1 MSAGNVP
8 VDLDAYWA
16 FWEER
21 LGPGGLVS
29 YRHIGCRSEADG
41 RHAATGGLR
50 LRRDL
55 RWCGGLQA
63 GPLGIS
69 LLDTAGINVDAIADA
84 APTQIGLV
92 ILDDAADVRALRI
105 HGHVVREGRTQMF
118 TEARFVDADDPG
130 RVVALGTTSWAV
142 ARPKVPG
149 YRYVDPGP
157 GPDPDSEL
165 PTLAEAF
172 DCRHRAG
179 GGYEIKGLTERT
191 CGGMTVGRCLH
202 QGHIQ
207 VVLEAAAQEVAA
219 PLSPVGAQPRL
230 RHASITI
237 VAKGTAGPFVSSATV
252 VSVTAQSVATHS
264 ELHDEGTGRLI
275 AAGIHVHV
283 PVEPSTH

>member
-29 YRHIGCRSEADG
+29 YHHIGCRSEADG

-69 LLDTAGINVDAIADA
+69 LLDTSGISVDPIADA

-105 HGHVVREGRTQMF
+105 HGRVVREGRTQMF
-118 TEARFVDADDPG
+118 TEGRFVDADDPG

-142 ARPKVPG
+142 ACPKVPG

-165 PTLAEAF
+165 PTLAETF
-172 DCRHRAG
+172 DCRRHAG
-179 GGYEIKGLTERT
+179 DGYEITGLHRAHLRWHD
-191 CGGMTVGRCLH
+191 CWQLSS

-219 PLSPVGAQPRL
+219 PSSPVGTQLRL

-237 VAKGTAGPFVSSATV
+237 VAKGAAGPFVSSATV
-252 VSVTAQSVATHS
+252 GSATAQSVATRS
-264 ELHDEGTGRLI
+264 DLHDKGTGRLV
-275 AAGIHVHV
+275 ATGIHVYV
-283 PVEPSTH
+283 RAEPSTH